1 MVISSREDAQVAGSS
16 DRSSVLSGGV
26 SNGGGVTSDGSLF
39 NAVTGRCSNQE
50 TILADNSIDVGSW
63 ALKEVEESTGVQ
75 VRLFEVQVE
84 LSTLGLGLG
93 EERTKNLSLQ
103 TLGNGVVELNLGV
116 ESIDGVPGLGDSN
129 SCKRCVNKCYFIDF
143 SKSSPER

>member
-63 ALKEVEESTGVQ
+63 TLEEIEESTGVQ
-75 VRLFEVQVE
+75 VGLLEVQVE
-84 LSTLGLGLG
+84 LSTLSLGLW
-93 EERTKNLSLQ
+93 EEGTQNLGLQ
-103 TLGNGVVELNLGV
+103 AFGDGVVKLDLGI
-116 ESIDGVPGLGDSN
+116 ESIDGIP
-129 SCKRCVNKCYFIDF
+129 
-143 SKSSPER
+143 